1 MAESTYEGTEF
12 IVSDEGTYSSCMT
25 CTWQLI
31 SQDAENNKSTIR
43 LRHYYYCGT
52 NRTSGSGGCSFNLDG
67 KITAW
72 GDYTVYRGYTLIQTK
87 DIDVYHNSN
96 GDFPGRNVTISASG
110 HTSVD
115 GISKS
120 GTITGVPKI
129 NRAST
134 INSFTGNDIKG
145 DFKATYTA
153 GNESFENRLRISIPN
168 VVALDTYRNYASG
181 TAVRLSQESINYIRN
196 YTKNK
201 TIKLGGVI
209 ETWSGNTKIGES
221 TELMIYPKV
230 SREAHIRVNGVDK
243 AAIPYVRV
251 NNEWKE
257 SIPHMM
263 VNGSWKEES

>member
-1 MAESTYEGTEF
+1 MQEVAIDGYGNKFQLWAEEIGVDKANNSSTVKCWLDLYVVGR
-12 IVSDEGTYSSCMT
+12 VSSANVRVNVTGGQESQLGYQSWSSGGY
-25 CTWQLI
+25 
-31 SQDAENNKSTIR
+31 R
-43 LRHYYYCGT
+43 LKEATFTAGHNSDG
-52 NRTSGSGGCSFNLDG
+52 SGSVRVEGYFAGGLG
-67 KITAW
+67 TW
-72 GDYTVYRGYTLIQTK
+72 GL
-87 DIDVYHNSN
+87 
-96 GDFPGRNVTISASG
+96 
-110 HTSVD
+110 
-115 GISKS
+115 S
-120 GTITGVPKI
+120 GTLGLTKI
-129 NRAST
+129 ARQST

-153 GNESFENRLRISIPN
+153 NSSSYENRLRISIPN
-168 VVALDTYRNYASG
+168 VVALDTFRNYASG
-181 TAVRLSQESINYIRN
+181 TAVRLSQTSINYIRN

-209 ETWSGNTKIGES
+209 ETWQGSTKIGES

-243 AAIPYVRV
+243 TAIPYVRV